1 MKRFLALVSC
11 LCCVHC
17 GSAYFYP
24 ICSATNDKSCTDYF
38 SLPSF
43 QMTFSKKPPQEGS
56 VNEVEDNVQPITQAV
71 TEVLDNTFATAVT
84 YYKEN
89 LNPFVFNMYKTVVPY
104 LPTFKGE
111 YLRLVQYF
119 PVLKEEEKAKADTK
133 LYFLFIATSLAIY
146 LVLYIY
152 FTKKLYLYY
161 QANLRQQYLNN
172 VKRIFK
178 TKE

>member
-24 ICSATNDKSCTDYF
+24 ICSATSQFVGPKNRILIVFFSDDKSCTDYF

-119 PVLKEEEKAKADTK
+119 PVLKEEEKVGVHLSK
-133 LYFLFIATSLAIY
+133 LSNYF
-146 LVLYIY
+146 
-152 FTKKLYLYY
+152 
-161 QANLRQQYLNN
+161 
-172 VKRIFK
+172 
-178 TKE
+178 

>member
-1 MKRFLALVSC
+1 MLVLCSLWQCLFLSDMFGNKSVCWAKKSNS
-11 LCCVHC
+11 HC
-17 GSAYFYP
+17 FFSD
-24 ICSATNDKSCTDYF
+24 DKSCTDYF

-89 LNPFVFNMYKTVVPY
+89 LNPFVLTMYKTVVPY

-119 PVLKEEEKAKADTK
+119 PVLKEEEKVGVHLSK
-133 LYFLFIATSLAIY
+133 LSNYFCIVHFRP
-146 LVLYIY
+146 
-152 FTKKLYLYY
+152 KLTPNCIFCL
-161 QANLRQQYLNN
+161 LRQVLRY
-172 VKRIFK
+172 IW
-178 TKE
+178 